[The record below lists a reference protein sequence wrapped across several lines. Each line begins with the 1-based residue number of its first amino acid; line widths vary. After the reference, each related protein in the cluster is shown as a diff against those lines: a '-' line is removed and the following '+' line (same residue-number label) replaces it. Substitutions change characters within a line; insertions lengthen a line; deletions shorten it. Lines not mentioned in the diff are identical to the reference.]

1 MITTKQLHR
10 IRELSGG
17 GLTDVEIGISDGQ
30 AVRWRKK
37 MGLPA
42 AGLHRHKRTVHYTVY
57 DSGTDEVL
65 ATGTA
70 VEITQQ
76 MGWSPNSTYSII
88 CKALK
93 GRYKK
98 YVVVKEGIR
107 WWITS
112 THWLIVCGRTANRW
126 SPTSWMRILRMRV
139 RRRQMRWKS
148 YKPSWSA

>member
-1 MITTKQLHR
+1 MSKQITTKQLHR
-10 IRELSGG
+10 IRELSGN
-17 GLTDVEIGISDGQ
+17 GLTDGEIAAEIGISDGQ
-30 AVRWRKK
+30 AFRWRKK

-107 WWITS
+107 
-112 THWLIVCGRTANRW
+112 
-126 SPTSWMRILRMRV
+126 
-139 RRRQMRWKS
+139 
-148 YKPSWSA
+148 

>member
-10 IRELSGG
+10 IRELSGSG
-17 GLTDVEIGISDGQ
+17 HTDGEIAAEIGISDGQ
-30 AVRWRKK
+30 VFRWRNK

-42 AGLHRHKRTVHYTVY
+42 AGLHRHKRTTHYTVY

-65 ATGTA
+65 ASGTA
-70 VEITQQ
+70 VEVARQ

-107 WWITS
+107 
-112 THWLIVCGRTANRW
+112 
-126 SPTSWMRILRMRV
+126 
-139 RRRQMRWKS
+139 
-148 YKPSWSA
+148 

>member
-10 IRELSGG
+10 IRELSGSG
-17 GLTDVEIGISDGQ
+17 HTDGEIAAEIGISDRQ
-30 AVRWRKK
+30 VFWWRKK

-57 DSGTDEVL
+57 DGGTDEVL
-65 ATGTA
+65 ASGTA

-76 MGWSPNSTYSII
+76 MGWLPKSAYSII

-98 YVVVKEGIR
+98 YAVVKEAIE
-107 WWITS
+107 
-112 THWLIVCGRTANRW
+112 
-126 SPTSWMRILRMRV
+126 
-139 RRRQMRWKS
+139 
-148 YKPSWSA
+148 

>member
-10 IRELSGG
+10 IRELSGS
-17 GLTDVEIGISDGQ
+17 GLTDGEIAAEIGISDGQ
-30 AVRWRKK
+30 VFRWRKK

-57 DSGTDEVL
+57 DGGTDEVL
-65 ATGTA
+65 ASGTA
-70 VEITQQ
+70 VEVARQ
-76 MGWSPNSTYSII
+76 MGWSPNSTCSII

-107 WWITS
+107 
-112 THWLIVCGRTANRW
+112 
-126 SPTSWMRILRMRV
+126 
-139 RRRQMRWKS
+139 
-148 YKPSWSA
+148 

>member
-1 MITTKQLHR
+1 MSKQITTKQLHR
-10 IRELSGG
+10 IRELSGN
-17 GLTDVEIGISDGQ
+17 GLTDKEIAAEIGISDGQ
-30 AVRWRKK
+30 VFRWRSY

-70 VEITQQ
+70 EEITQQ

-98 YVVVKEGIR
+98 YVVVKEGSR
-107 WWITS
+107 
-112 THWLIVCGRTANRW
+112 
-126 SPTSWMRILRMRV
+126 
-139 RRRQMRWKS
+139 
-148 YKPSWSA
+148 

>member
-10 IRELSGG
+10 IRELNREGRN
-17 GLTDVEIGISDGQ
+17 DKEIAAEIGISDRQ
-30 AVRWRKK
+30 VFWWRKK

-57 DSGTDEVL
+57 DGGTDEVL
-65 ATGTA
+65 ASGTA

-76 MGWSPNSTYSII
+76 MGWSPKSAYSII

-98 YVVVKEGIR
+98 YAVVKEAIE
-107 WWITS
+107 
-112 THWLIVCGRTANRW
+112 
-126 SPTSWMRILRMRV
+126 
-139 RRRQMRWKS
+139 
-148 YKPSWSA
+148 